1 MQHSFNQGPSI
12 CLQIE
17 CKGSILSKV
26 TLAKSLHFAC
36 LISKECNLDTAQ
48 TMIKW
53 LTQYS
58 YRKNPSPLSLN
69 LPKFSPFYQKVLIHL
84 QNLPFAQLVTYGN
97 LASTIGHPKAARA
110 VGSACKNNPFPLF
123 IPCHRVVAV
132 HNIGGFAYDLSIK
145 QALLQ
150 FEMDLFL

>member
-17 CKGSILSKV
+17 CKNSILSKV
-26 TLAKSLHFAC
+26 TLTKSSHFEC
-36 LISKECNLDTAQ
+36 LISEECDLDTTQ
-48 TMIKW
+48 TIIKW

-58 YRKNPSPLSLN
+58 YRKDPSPLNLN
-69 LPKFSPFYQKVLIHL
+69 LPKLPVFYQKVLIHL

-110 VGSACKNNPFPLF
+110 VGSACKINPFPLF
-123 IPCHRVVAV
+123 IPCHRVVAAD
-132 HNIGGFAYDLSIK
+132 NIGGFAYDLSIK

-150 FEMDLFL
+150 FEMDLVL